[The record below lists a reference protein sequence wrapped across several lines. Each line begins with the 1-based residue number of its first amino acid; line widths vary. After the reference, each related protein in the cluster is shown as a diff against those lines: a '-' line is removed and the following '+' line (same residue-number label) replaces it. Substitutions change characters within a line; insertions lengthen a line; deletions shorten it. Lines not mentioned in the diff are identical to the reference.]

1 MPRFGP
7 PTATCELFTSRE
19 GVLAAVTLIVCAVLG
34 SAGAYAYRSYSVRA
48 ESMPAP
54 PVITAEKTPTKVVP
68 ANDPQSSKTIQDRI
82 GDQGPNERVV
92 SREEQPIELKNLTT
106 VPPSRMRGA
115 RRLGGENSW
124 KSKRAC
130 DGSTGSTVGSW
141 CGRRRLGTRWA
152 ISSGGKPYRSI
163 SRTERWPRRCWPARS
178 VCSR

>member
-1 MPRFGP
+1 DEMYDDAPR
-7 PTATCELFTSRE
+7 SRWRG

-92 SREEQPIELKNLTT
+92 SREEQPVELKNMTT
-106 VPPSRMRGA
+106 VPPSRVGLPVPAAHAQAQASAPAPSPASSLPAVGEPKRVRTVTIRPDGA
-115 RRLGGENSW
+115 DLSGRP
-124 KSKRAC
+124 
-130 DGSTGSTVGSW
+130 VGS
-141 CGRRRLGTRWA
+141 LGPSTA
-152 ISSGGKPYRSI
+152 
-163 SRTERWPRRCWPARS
+163 S
-178 VCSR
+178 VP